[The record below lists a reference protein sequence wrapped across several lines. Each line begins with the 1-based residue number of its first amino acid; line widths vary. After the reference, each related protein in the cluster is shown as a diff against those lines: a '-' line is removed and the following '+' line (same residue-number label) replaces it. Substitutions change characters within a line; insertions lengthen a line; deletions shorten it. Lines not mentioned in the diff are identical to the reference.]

1 MFQIVALSGSESSNL
16 KSRLRSAG
24 YTLAD
29 VAGAGYKQLCVARG
43 DADIYVLSKG
53 STFRWDT
60 CGPHAILRALG
71 GGIVKYKKVL
81 ETDGNLG
88 ESELNYSENRMTE
101 SLSPVS
107 LHCNHDGLIAFRD
120 RSRLHDLIQ
129 VLRQL

>member
-1 MFQIVALSGSESSNL
+1 MSGSEKLDL
-16 KSRLRSAG
+16 KSQLHLAG
-24 YTLAD
+24 YTIAE

-53 STFRWDT
+53 TTFRWDT

-71 GGIVKYKKVL
+71 GGIVSYNKVL
-81 ETDGNLG
+81 EIGRNLE
-88 ESELNYSENRMTE
+88 ESELNYSENHIAE
-101 SLSPVS
+101 SPSSAS

-120 RSRLHDLIQ
+120 GSLLQELIQ